1 MKTENHYTETDLG
14 NISLNPRGEYDPEA
28 FYEYLDTVSMD
39 GGSYMCLAELGT
51 KITGTS
57 PVPGINTE
65 HWQVLTLPGG
75 LTPEYIT
82 MHDEVVE
89 KAKQVEVSR
98 AAVELS
104 QDEIEVMQADVAQLH
119 KDTQDSAQ
127 SALVSKNQAAGYA
140 SVADVSRQAA
150 ERAKQDVDAQIPNI
164 NAKLQAA
171 LNEIDTT
178 RQSANTSIKKQEELS
193 VQAVKDQTG
202 TYITEQKD
210 LAKQEIDQKVNGLGL
225 DVNTIKKQVT
235 DEGNKQV
242 EAVRSAHAAAVQD
255 VETTKNTA
263 IQAVQTEGTTQTG
276 NVSAEG
282 DKQVKAIT
290 DTGTQQTQLVKTE
303 GQKQLADAQQA
314 AQEIVADRNQIAKNK
329 ADITALKGYVTTSVL
344 PTTWKEVRNAIE
356 SGLHREM
363 YAIGDKFTNIWKDP
377 NASMK
382 EYDNPLRINHFQD
395 GLELENG
402 QLINGM
408 WLQTRYAQLKGVQF
422 SHQRAFLRCPDGLA
436 PGTYYFTFESNWGNN
451 VKAGDVVCFTTTQQI
466 PVGGRVSGC
475 YGAPGQTKSN
485 WKIYTHSADGKTII
499 ETITPTFTASGVDL
513 GIQKSSSRSG
523 NLNSTQEMAYG
534 WNRWKTSAIR
544 QYLNSDKP
552 KNEWWVAQDEWDIVP
567 DQLSQIDGYLKGI
580 DPELLAVIQ
589 PVKVTTY
596 ANTVNDGGV
605 ADVTYD
611 KVVLP
616 SLEQMYIAPQ
626 ISGEGEAHQYYKE
639 LNGTDTPYKQYETF
653 PELITYAIENH
664 ALAQGVCLR
673 SASRGYAYVTWYVGA
688 SGDVYDDGASYAHL
702 PSPLVF
708 IGASPISA
716 PTDAEL
722 GV

>member
-1 MKTENHYTETDLG
+1 MNDYIKRIRTET
-14 NISLNPRGEYDPEA
+14 
-28 FYEYLDTVSMD
+28 
-39 GGSYMCLAELGT
+39 
-51 KITGTS
+51 
-57 PVPGINTE
+57 
-65 HWQVLTLPGG
+65 
-75 LTPEYIT
+75 
-82 MHDEVVE
+82 
-89 KAKQVEVSR
+89 
-98 AAVELS
+98 
-104 QDEIEVMQADVAQLH
+104 
-119 KDTQDSAQ
+119 
-127 SALVSKNQAAGYA
+127 
-140 SVADVSRQAA
+140 
-150 ERAKQDVDAQIPNI
+150 
-164 NAKLQAA
+164 
-171 LNEIDTT
+171 
-178 RQSANTSIKKQEELS
+178 
-193 VQAVKDQTG
+193 
-202 TYITEQKD
+202 
-210 LAKQEIDQKVNGLGL
+210 
-225 DVNTIKKQVT
+225 
-235 DEGNKQV
+235 
-242 EAVRSAHAAAVQD
+242 
-255 VETTKNTA
+255 
-263 IQAVQTEGTTQTG
+263 
-276 NVSAEG
+276 G
-282 DKQVKAIT
+282 DKQIDYTALANLPVS
-290 DTGTQQTQLVKTE
+290 DKTLSVS
-303 GQKQLADAQQA
+303 GKFADAK
-314 AQEIVADRNQIAKNK
+314 ETGDRIEGIREYLSAM
-329 ADITALKGYVTTSVL
+329 VR
-344 PTTWKEVRNAIE
+344 PTTWNEIVKTIE
-356 SGLHREM
+356 TGLHRNM

-408 WLQTRYAQLKGVQF
+408 WLQTQYAQLKGVQF
-422 SHQRAFLRCPDGLA
+422 SHQRAFLRCPDGLV

-475 YGAPGQTKSN
+475 HGAPDQTKDK

-513 GIQKSSSRSG
+513 GIQKSGSRNG

-552 KNEWWVAQDEWDIVP
+552 KNEWWVAQDEWDIAP

-589 PVKVTTY
+589 PVKITTY

-611 KVVLP
+611 KVILP

-639 LNGTDTPYKQYETF
+639 LNGTDTPYKWYQAF
-653 PELITYAIENH
+653 PELINYAIENH
-664 ALAQGVCLR
+664 ASAIQNVRLR
-673 SASRGYAYVTWYVGA
+673 SASRGVAYSAWYVYASGSVNDGGA
-688 SGDVYDDGASYAHL
+688 SFAYR
-702 PSPLVF
+702 PSPLAL